1 MSDHIVVATE
11 MILLEAE
18 REIDRLRAEIERLKL
33 ELKNATEKAS

>member
-1 MSDHIVVATE
+1 
-11 MILLEAE
+11 AE